1 MFPDYYPCLRFEKER
16 KRGEGILEILAHI
29 RIEIDPTALR
39 PGLVN
44 RVADIGLLTA
54 HFRMCR
60 KCNNCFDPADTGGI
74 SKCKQ

>member
-1 MFPDYYPCLRFEKER
+1 MIQ
-16 KRGEGILEILAHI
+16 GLEILAHAG
-29 RIEIDPTALR
+29 IEIHSTALR
-39 PGLVN
+39 SGLVN

-60 KCNNCFDPADTGGI
+60 KCNNCFVPADTGGI